1 MDCCGDEAAKSNAQI
16 YPYILLRYCWD
27 KLLFVLLS
35 DSDECPW
42 FADQRNPMARQMN
55 EQQKASVPLWFWGIA
70 VVALLWNIIGCVIL
84 LSEVFAQEAMM
95 ESMTEAQKA
104 WSRST
109 PSWIYFVFAIS
120 VSAGVAGSICLLMRK
135 RMSIQLFTVSFVAVL
150 TQMVYTMLIAGGLQI
165 MGPSGAVMPAVVVM
179 LSIAW
184 LLLTLYFKGKG
195 WLVPYARA
203 SECSKLD
210 SVERNTG

>member
-1 MDCCGDEAAKSNAQI
+1 
-16 YPYILLRYCWD
+16 
-27 KLLFVLLS
+27 
-35 DSDECPW
+35 
-42 FADQRNPMARQMN
+42 MN

-150 TQMVYTMLIAGGLQI
+150 IQMVYTMLIAGGLQI

-184 LLLTLYFKGKG
+184 LLLSLYFKGKG

-203 SECSKLD
+203 SE
-210 SVERNTG
+210 

>member
-1 MDCCGDEAAKSNAQI
+1 
-16 YPYILLRYCWD
+16 
-27 KLLFVLLS
+27 
-35 DSDECPW
+35 
-42 FADQRNPMARQMN
+42 MN
-55 EQQKASVPLWFWGIA
+55 EHQKVSVPLWFWAIA
-70 VVALLWNIIGCVIL
+70 AVALLWNIMGCLIL

-95 ESMTEAQKA
+95 ESMTDEQKE

-135 RMSIQLFTVSFVAVL
+135 RLSVQLFTVSFVAVL
-150 TQMVYTMLIAGGLQI
+150 IQMVYTMLIAGGLQV
-165 MGPSGAVMPAVVVM
+165 MGQSGAVMPAVVIM

-184 LLLTLYFKGKG
+184 LLFSLYSKGKG

-203 SECSKLD
+203 SA
-210 SVERNTG
+210 